1 MRHTNPHSVYSS
13 MYVCMYVCLAGDGGG
28 DAAGVNSDLYC
39 DTGSIADSDVSL
51 TSSVKS
57 TDSRFTRST
66 G

>member
-13 MYVCMYVCLAGDGGG
+13 MYVCLAGDGGG
-28 DAAGVNSDLYC
+28 DAAGVNSDLYS

-51 TSSVKS
+51 KS